1 MRQDRI
7 EWDRKYRRASFD
19 ARPAAIVRTYA
30 HQALPGRALDV
41 ACGNGRNACYLA
53 GLGFAVDAVDIAAEG
68 LSRFVCRPNRIQ
80 RICADLDDFVV
91 PRGRYSLIINIRY
104 LNRRLLPALQDG
116 LCAGGMLIFESYLN
130 VAADPSADGHRSE
143 HLLNPDELRRV
154 FGALDIVDYREHPSL
169 QPDAPAMKASLVA
182 LSPDR
187 SVRES
192 RRPSTEF

>member
-7 EWDRKYRRASFD
+7 EWNRKYRRASFD
-19 ARPAAIVRTYA
+19 AQPASIVRTYA

-68 LSRFVCRPNRIQ
+68 LNRFVCRSNRIQ
-80 RICADLDDFVV
+80 RICADLDDFAV
-91 PRGRYSLIINIRY
+91 PRGRYSLIINVRY

-116 LCAGGMLIFESYLN
+116 LCVGGILIFESYLN
-130 VAADPSADGHRSE
+130 VPANPPSGGHRSE
-143 HLLNPDELRRV
+143 HLLNPDELRQA
-154 FGALDIVDYREHPSL
+154 FGALDIIDYREHPSL

-182 LSPDR
+182 IGPDR
-187 SVRES
+187 SVREN
-192 RRPSTEF
+192 RGPAT